1 MSYLHCP
8 TCKRAYNVE
17 TYAQCPSCPV
27 AASLVDPAEDIVAAT
42 EALARAMA
50 RATPDERDDAMTR
63 MDRLALPA
71 PGAKPV
77 TFHGAM
83 IRSIREALDPVG
95 ASESRPLQSRPTE
108 PPPPPKPQS
117 LVTAIAV
124 SLIDRVVDHPRA
136 IAMRD
141 RARDVIVRKAP
152 RLWDRVRALAA

>member
-8 TCKRAYNVE
+8 TCNRAYNVM
-17 TYAQCPSCPV
+17 TSAQCPSCPV
-27 AASLVDPAEDIVAAT
+27 AAQLVDPAEDIVAAA

-50 RATPDERDDAMTR
+50 RATPDERDDAMGR

-83 IRSIREALDPVG
+83 VRSIREAL
-95 ASESRPLQSRPTE
+95 EPTQA
-108 PPPPPKPQS
+108 PPPPKPQS
-117 LVTAIAV
+117 LVAAIAV
-124 SLIDRVVDHPRA
+124 SLIDRVIDHPRA

-141 RARDVIVRKAP
+141 RALDVVARRAP
-152 RLWDRVRALAA
+152 RLWNRVRTLAA

>member
-8 TCKRAYNVE
+8 TCKRAFNVV
-17 TYAQCPSCPV
+17 THAQCPSCPV
-27 AASLVDPAEDIVAAT
+27 AAQLVDPAEDIVAAA
-42 EALARAMA
+42 ESLARAMA
-50 RATPDERDDAMTR
+50 RATPDERDDAMGR

-83 IRSIREALDPVG
+83 IRSIREAL
-95 ASESRPLQSRPTE
+95 EPTE

-117 LVTAIAV
+117 LVTAIAL

-141 RARDVIVRKAP
+141 RARDVVARRAP
-152 RLWDRVRALAA
+152 RLWSRVRALTA